1 MLPISKTKRS
11 KDSKQRRD
19 VSRHFNNKERQQRA
33 KRRKLNRDAH
43 RLQGALGALGEL
55 QEVQFEALDWAEPRV
70 SVVHLEQQPE
80 APRQPVG
87 QAVGSRG
94 EVEFHAVGG
103 SLE

>member
-11 KDSKQRRD
+11 KSSKQRRD

-33 KRRKLNRDAH
+33 KRRKWNRDAH

-55 QEVQFEALDWAEPRV
+55 PEVQFEALAWAEPRV
-70 SVVHLEQQPE
+70 SVHRERQPE

-94 EVEFHAVGG
+94 EVESHAVVG